1 MNQAHPIAHKPK
13 FLDRWTPRVLRE
25 AKQTF
30 RESGLKGVI
39 RRYGWK
45 FFAVF
50 FAYYLIRDVTLYILL
65 PWYLASKLV

>member
-1 MNQAHPIAHKPK
+1 MANSSKPPL
-13 FLDRWTPRVLRE
+13 LDRMTPKVVRE
-25 AKQTF
+25 AKKVF

-39 RRYGWK
+39 KRYGWK

-65 PWYLASKLV
+65 PLYLANKLF

>member
-1 MNQAHPIAHKPK
+1 MEQAPPK
-13 FLDRWTPRVLRE
+13 AKLLDRWTPRVFRE
-25 AKQTF
+25 AKQIF

-50 FAYYLIRDVTLYILL
+50 FAYYLIRDITLYIIL
-65 PWYLASKLV
+65 PWYLAKNLL

>member
-1 MNQAHPIAHKPK
+1 MNPVVESKPK
-13 FLDRWTPRVLRE
+13 FIDRYIPRVLRE

-30 RESGLKGVI
+30 RAGGLKAVI

-45 FFAVF
+45 FFAAF

-65 PWYLASKLV
+65 PWYLTSKIF